1 MKWLLFSFLYHTI
14 TYTTVLVG
22 CIDNNDP
29 LIGSATSTCI
39 GMAIGLMSN
48 GYPQKI
54 PTMGRVKPRFYGSGH
69 GSG

>member
-1 MKWLLFSFLYHTI
+1 MGRVF
-14 TYTTVLVG
+14 
-22 CIDNNDP
+22 
-29 LIGSATSTCI
+29 I
-39 GMAIGLMSN
+39 GMAIGPMFK